1 MAERYSSFRAGGR
14 LWLWQRI
21 TAAFLVVVL
30 AFHFFLLHF
39 VHHADE
45 VTFAMSAG
53 RMETWSYY
61 SLMIL
66 FLVTATFH
74 GVNGVYNALIN
85 AGLTGVK
92 RQAVKVVL
100 GVASLLLLVQGFR
113 TANAWAGIDLLPI
126 L

>member
-1 MAERYSSFRAGGR
+1 MAERYSSFEKGGR
-14 LWLWQRI
+14 MWLIQRI
-21 TAAFLVVVL
+21 TAVFLLVVL

-45 VTFAMSAG
+45 VSFLASAG
-53 RMETWSYY
+53 RMEQLSYY

-85 AGLTGVK
+85 QGLTGTK
-92 RQAVKVVL
+92 RTVIKWTLVAASAVL
-100 GVASLLLLVQGFR
+100 IVQGIR
-113 TANAWAGIDLLPI
+113 TANAWAGIGLY
-126 L
+126 

>member
-1 MAERYSSFRAGGR
+1 MADHYSSFERGGR
-14 LWLWQRI
+14 RWLWQRI

-45 VTFAMSAG
+45 VTMALSSA
-53 RMETWSYY
+53 RMEQWTYY

-74 GVNGVYNALIN
+74 GVNGVYNALVN
-85 AGLTGVK
+85 QGLTGQK
-92 RQAVKVVL
+92 LRAAKWTL
-100 GVASLLLLVQGFR
+100 IVASLLLIVQGVR
-113 TANAWAGIDLLPI
+113 TANAWAGLPTF
-126 L
+126 